1 MRSTRSSAPVSTASS
16 TIATSSRVCRCS
28 RLGFCHYGNQTFFD
42 ENGKPTEQAS
52 AVETLAGA
60 LKFGAVVFNLHLI
73 GQAIGIIKDSLE
85 HEQAFKETAKS
96 LLKLGVEKIDDH
108 NMEMHYLA
116 RLNTKLPPE

>member
-1 MRSTRSSAPVSTASS
+1 M
-16 TIATSSRVCRCS
+16 
-28 RLGFCHYGNQTFFD
+28 
-42 ENGKPTEQAS
+42 
-52 AVETLAGA
+52 
-60 LKFGAVVFNLHLI
+60 FNLNLV
-73 GQAIGIIKDSLE
+73 GQAFSIIKDSLE